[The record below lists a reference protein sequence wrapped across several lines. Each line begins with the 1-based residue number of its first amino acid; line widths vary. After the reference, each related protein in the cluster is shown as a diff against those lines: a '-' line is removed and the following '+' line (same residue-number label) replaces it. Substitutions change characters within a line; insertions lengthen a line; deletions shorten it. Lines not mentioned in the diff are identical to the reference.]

1 MRYNRFCHNVLISSR
16 FKFILRDPFRRS
28 VEDLEQ
34 YHRNYRR
41 MDADDQK
48 YNIGS
53 AVPQH
58 ARIDIAGG
66 LAAN

>member
-1 MRYNRFCHNVLISSR
+1 MRLHYISSGI
-16 FKFILRDPFRRS
+16 FAGDDTQFDKS
-28 VEDLEQ
+28 
-34 YHRNYRR
+34 
-41 MDADDQK
+41 DADDQK

-58 ARIDIAGG
+58 ARIDIAGC

>member
-1 MRYNRFCHNVLISSR
+1 
-16 FKFILRDPFRRS
+16 
-28 VEDLEQ
+28 
-34 YHRNYRR
+34 